1 MLRLLLELILQTHLE
16 ALLHFVS
23 LFLITLAFF
32 GQVQLPYLNLRTPQ
46 NCNFRCQV
54 IYLGSILFLFLIGG
68 GYGVALFFLISGFV
82 IPFSLRK
89 SGFLEFLV
97 SRMFRIVP
105 TYFFG
110 FTITLLAIFLCSC
123 YFGRDWPFSY
133 REIFIHYIPGI
144 RDLFWTRGIDGII
157 WTLERQL
164 PAFFYSLPRGS
175 LKTATVA

>member
-68 GYGVALFFLISGFV
+68 VWCSIVFPYKRFCDSFFFEEIRLLRI
-82 IPFSLRK
+82 FS
-89 SGFLEFLV
+89 
-97 SRMFRIVP
+97 
-105 TYFFG
+105 
-110 FTITLLAIFLCSC
+110 
-123 YFGRDWPFSY
+123 
-133 REIFIHYIPGI
+133 
-144 RDLFWTRGIDGII
+144 
-157 WTLERQL
+157 
-164 PAFFYSLPRGS
+164 
-175 LKTATVA
+175 